1 MVPRSIE
8 NIKTKAKLTNT
19 SDGEILPTN
28 ADDDL
33 ERIVDDYLLSELVR
47 QSAENKLSVNSD
59 KIDDEIC
66 NAWIRLEEI
75 RIGVLAAEEKNLKL
89 QKLIMTLK
97 SLEDDISLVQPF
109 IDSNLFSDENF
120 TLLSKSLE
128 RSRHNLQVKG
138 GEIGKNAEKI
148 CSTSTLAFQG
158 STFVEESATMTD
170 LQQTLSETLREFESC
185 REDAGIVE
193 DLCVECGS
201 LKLSCEQVTDA
212 DVDRI
217 RRLLNVPV

>member
-109 IDSNLFSDENF
+109 IDSDLFSDENF
-120 TLLSKSLE
+120 TLLSK
-128 RSRHNLQVKG
+128 
-138 GEIGKNAEKI
+138 
-148 CSTSTLAFQG
+148 
-158 STFVEESATMTD
+158 
-170 LQQTLSETLREFESC
+170 
-185 REDAGIVE
+185 
-193 DLCVECGS
+193 
-201 LKLSCEQVTDA
+201 
-212 DVDRI
+212 
-217 RRLLNVPV
+217 